1 MLRLPPLLW
10 TRPAVV
16 QLLLTDVVPLV
27 YGAICGV
34 VLGTSKGVYLVLQVF
49 AVIGGVLAGFEHETA
64 AEGAARGEVAGL
76 LFGTGILL
84 AHGLAKTKAKAS
96 LPDPEILLIVITTVG
111 GVILGALGA
120 RLRAGRSASP

>member
-10 TRPAVV
+10 TRPAPV
-16 QLLLTDVVPLV
+16 QLLLTDVVPLT
-27 YGAICGV
+27 YGAICGA

-49 AVIGGVLAGFEHETA
+49 AVIGGVLAGIEHETP
-64 AEGAARGEVAGL
+64 AEGAARGEVGGL

-84 AHGLAKTKAKAS
+84 AHGLANTKAKAS

-111 GVILGALGA
+111 GVILGALG
-120 RLRAGRSASP
+120 

>member
-10 TRPAVV
+10 TRPAPV
-16 QLLLTDVVPLV
+16 QLFLTDVVPLT

-49 AVIGGVLAGFEHETA
+49 AVIGGVLAGIEHETP
-64 AEGAARGEVAGL
+64 AEGAARGEVGGL

-84 AHGLAKTKAKAS
+84 AHGLANTKAKAS

-120 RLRAGRSASP
+120 RLRAGRSALP